1 LVKKN
6 EVQREII
13 FKVPGSKVFISD
25 YYKNTKDSFLN
36 ISITGEKCELNCPHC
51 KKYLLKSMD
60 FFPDPNQL
68 ENFISEKAKFD
79 NFKGFLISGGFD
91 KKGRLQLNDYLDCIK
106 KIKNKYPTLK
116 VYAHTGFVE
125 WNEAIKIRESGI
137 DGVLANI
144 ISSKNA
150 IETVYNLPGYLP
162 QDYYQTLKN
171 LKKAGNKTA
180 PHIIIGLDHGI
191 ISSEFES
198 VRQIAHIGADCLVFV
213 IIKKLSKEI
222 NFPEI
227 KNTFQEDKEIDTKGI
242 ISLALFAQKI
252 MPQTPISFGC
262 AKPAIKK
269 RGQLEIDLLKN
280 GINIIAFPAEETINY
295 AITEKLHY
303 RFEETCCAGI

>member
-1 LVKKN
+1 MN
-6 EVQREII
+6 EIQREII

-51 KKYLLKSMD
+51 RKHLLKGMD

-68 ENFISEKAKFD
+68 ENFISGKAKSD

-91 KKGRLQLNDYLDCIK
+91 KEGRLPLNDYLGCIK
-106 KIKNKYPTLK
+106 KIKNKHPYLK

-125 WNEAIKIRESGI
+125 VDEAIKIKKSGI

-150 IETVYNLPGYLP
+150 IETMYNLPGYLP
-162 QDYYQTLKN
+162 RDYYQTLEN

-180 PHIIIGLDHGI
+180 PHIIIGLDRGI
-191 ISSEFES
+191 ISSEFEA

-227 KNTFQEDKEIDTKGI
+227 KNTFHKNKEIDTREI
-242 ISLALFAQKI
+242 ISLVSFAQKL
-252 MPQTPISFGC
+252 MPQTPISLGC

-295 AITEKLHY
+295 AITENIRY